1 MNNDEIRQIIHEN
14 EIRWIQIHFTDL
26 FGKSRVL
33 HIPAN
38 RFLEDDILEHG
49 IGFDGSSIGLA
60 NVEKSDMIAIPDAK
74 TFLVLP
80 HETDEAM
87 ILADIYDASIQKSS
101 VDPRRALKNAVKT
114 VNENG
119 FNAIKI
125 SPEIEFFVLEQG
137 TEDSYNINSNEGYFC
152 PPPLDNAKKYRK
164 TLSDLLIDSKY
175 NVKYQHHENG
185 KYQHEIEIKSLDA
198 VDAAD
203 FCIYFK
209 YLAREVANRNDMQV
223 TFMPKLFSQESGN
236 GMHAHVSI
244 YKNGEN
250 MFLDKNDE
258 YNLSQTARY
267 FIGGLL
273 KHSRS
278 IAAIAN
284 PTVNSYKRLVPHF
297 EAPIYIAWAQ
307 YNRSSLIRIAA
318 KKNIDV
324 EIRNADPLANP
335 YLFFAAIIHAGFD
348 GIKKK
353 IEYRPVEKNIY
364 KMTKE
369 ELKSYGI
376 DKLPSNLLEALEEL
390 ENDDTLKQAIGRT
403 LIETYIEKKKE
414 EWKQYMSEIS
424 ELDHKYYFNY

>member
-38 RFLEDDILEHG
+38 RFLDDDILEHG
-49 IGFDGSSIGLA
+49 IGFDGSSVGLA
-60 NVEKSDMIAIPDAK
+60 DVEKSDMIAIPDAK

-87 ILADIYDASIQKSS
+87 IVADIYDASIQKSS

-119 FNAIKI
+119 FNTIKI
-125 SPEIEFFVLEQG
+125 SPEIEFFVLEQS

-152 PPPLDNAKKYRK
+152 TPPLDNAKKYRK
-164 TLSDLLIDSKY
+164 TLSNLLLDSKY

-198 VDAAD
+198 IDAAD
-203 FCIYFK
+203 FCVYFK
-209 YLAREVANRNDMQV
+209 YLAREVANFNDMKV

-250 MFLDKNDE
+250 AFLDKNDE

-318 KKNIDV
+318 KKNVDV

-335 YLFFAAIIHAGFD
+335 YLFFAAIIHAGLD

-376 DKLPSNLLEALEEL
+376 DRLPNNLLEALEEL
-390 ENDDTLKQAIGRT
+390 ENDDALKQAMGRT
-403 LIETYIEKKKE
+403 LIETYIEKKRE
-414 EWKQYMSEIS
+414 ECKQYMSEIS

>member
-1 MNNDEIRQIIHEN
+1 MNNDEIKQIIHEN
-14 EIRWIQIHFTDL
+14 KIRWIQIHLTDL

-38 RFLEDDILEHG
+38 RFLEDDILESG
-49 IGFDGSSIGLA
+49 IGFDGSSVGLA
-60 NVEKSDMIAIPDAK
+60 NIEKSDMIAMPDTE

-80 HETDEAM
+80 HETDEAR
-87 ILADIYDASIQKSS
+87 ILADVYDPSMQKSS

-125 SPEIEFFVLEQG
+125 SPEIEFFVLGQS
-137 TEDSYNINSNEGYFC
+137 TEGSYNINSNEGYFC
-152 PPPLDNAKKYRK
+152 SPPLDNAKEYRK
-164 TLSDLLIDSKY
+164 TLSDLLLDSGY
-175 NVKYQHHENG
+175 NVKYHHHENG

-198 VDAAD
+198 IDAAD

-209 YLAREVANRNDMQV
+209 YLAREVANLNGIQV
-223 TFMPKLFSQESGN
+223 TFMPKLFSKESGN

-244 YKNGEN
+244 YKDEEN
-250 MFLDKNDE
+250 MFLDRNDE

-278 IAAIAN
+278 ISAIAN
-284 PTVNSYKRLVPHF
+284 PTINSYKRLVPHF

-307 YNRSSLIRIAA
+307 HNRSSLIRIAA
-318 KKNIDV
+318 KKNVDV
-324 EIRNADPLANP
+324 EIRNADPSANP

-353 IEYRPVEKNIY
+353 IEYEPVEKNIY

-390 ENDDTLKQAIGRT
+390 ENDDTLKQAIGGK
-403 LIETYIEKKKE
+403 LIETYIEKKRE

-424 ELDHKYYFNY
+424 GLDYKYYFNC